1 MPNRSY
7 RRRVV
12 QRPGYNNSNYINR
25 YILRT
30 DTTYEINNNK
40 INDDNID
47 TSEFEQYIC
56 DIIKNIT
63 NEMNMTVIR
72 NKVEFI
78 NNKMASKKDVY
89 DTLDLLEQY
98 MMSIVDNINRGVSIG
113 IIQCRIEYIRN
124 ILKDLPCE
132 YIDYDKFGPMILQ
145 LLNTVTGNLD
155 IKSFITKINSFKTTL
170 INDIEVIDQITE
182 IEEIICSIIGNI
194 KSGTSIGII
203 RCRIEYL
210 QNLINDVKCG

>member
-1 MPNRSY
+1 MPSRSY
-7 RRRVV
+7 RRRVI

-30 DTTYEINNNK
+30 DTTYEVKNT
-40 INDDNID
+40 INDDIID

-72 NKVEFI
+72 SKVEYI
-78 NNKMASKKDVY
+78 NNKLASKKDVY
-89 DTLDLLEQY
+89 DTLDVIEEY
-98 MMSIVDNINRGVSIG
+98 MMSLIDNIRYG
-113 IIQCRIEYIRN
+113 IDINIIKCRIEYIRN

-132 YIDYDKFGPMILQ
+132 YIDYDKFGPMLLQ
-145 LLNTVTGNLD
+145 LLDTVTGNLD
-155 IKSFITKINSFKTTL
+155 MKTFSTKISSFKSTL
-170 INDIEVIDQITE
+170 INDIEVIDKITE
-182 IEEIICSIIGNI
+182 IEEMICSIITNI
-194 KSGTSIGII
+194 KNGLDIDII
-203 RCRIEYL
+203 RCRIIYL